1 MAKENYKLLVN
12 ECCNRLPYGVWVDLN
27 GIRGKL
33 NEIKI
38 HHFFHDTNS
47 VQDIK
52 AYTDFFQD
60 NEPIEICN
68 FKLCLRPMSSMT
80 DKEKKDLLARI
91 VGKDAVKYFQVLED
105 GSIDNTDAE
114 HQDLYNFSMHWIN
127 FNGSN
132 TTSYI
137 DWLNA
142 HHFDYRGLIEK
153 GLAIDSTDLGI
164 YGNFGE

>member
-1 MAKENYKLLVN
+1 MQKEDYKLLIN

-38 HHFFHDTNS
+38 HHFFYDTNS

-80 DKEKKDLLARI
+80 ENERKELISEFGADIR
-91 VGKDAVKYFQVLED
+91 DED
-105 GSIDNTDAE
+105 NGRHTEEYGYVMVYHNFKEESWFIPFEAID
-114 HQDLYNFSMHWIN
+114 F
-127 FNGSN
+127 
-132 TTSYI
+132 
-137 DWLNA
+137 LNA

-164 YGNFGE
+164 YGNLEE